1 MNHGPDDQ
9 PIGSLGEE
17 AAKLFA
23 AISDWAN
30 EQDTGSTSAGAA
42 LSGVVHRLNEH
53 LATGGD
59 ECRYCPVC
67 RVLNAVRH
75 AATPEVRA
83 HLGSAA
89 TSLMQA
95 AAELVPSTRA
105 DSSEVVRIDLD
116 DWEEDD

>member
-1 MNHGPDDQ
+1 MNDGPDDQ

-30 EQDTGSTSAGAA
+30 DQDAGSTSAGAA
-42 LSGVVHRLNEH
+42 FSGAVHQLNEH
-53 LATGGD
+53 LATGGE

-67 RVLNAVRH
+67 QVVNAVRR

-83 HLGSAA
+83 HLGAAA

-95 AAELVPSTRA
+95 AAEMVASTRA
-105 DSSEVVRIDLD
+105 DGSEVVRIDLD